1 MKSGKKIPASELIL
15 HPDGSIYHLSIRP
28 EQLAKTVILVGDPQR
43 VETIS
48 NYFDDIEFKGENR
61 EIHTHTGTLNNKRL
75 TVMSTGM
82 GTDNIDIV
90 LNELDALVN
99 IDLEKKVI
107 KPAHTAL
114 QIIRLG
120 TSGGIQPDLPIN
132 AFVLSEYGLGLDGLL
147 SFYKQ
152 SEKVIDEDLTNAF
165 IAHANLPH
173 NMPQPYLVK
182 SSDKLS
188 NFFGDE
194 FVKGITAT
202 APGFYGPQG
211 RRVRLEV
218 AFPDL
223 IDRLQDF
230 AFNGRKILN
239 LEMETSALFG
249 LSKLLGH
256 HALTLCVAI
265 ANRKRH
271 GYNPD
276 YKSAIKKLIEL
287 VLEKIDLLP

>member
-1 MKSGKKIPASELIL
+1 MKSVEKIPTSELIL
-15 HPDGSIYHLSIRP
+15 NPDGSVYHLKIRP
-28 EQLAKTVILVGDPQR
+28 EQLANTVILVGDPQR

-48 NYFDDIEFKGENR
+48 NYFDEIEFKEENR
-61 EIHTHTGTLNNKRL
+61 EIITHTGTLNKKRL

-90 LNELDALVN
+90 MNELDALVN
-99 IDLEKKVI
+99 VDLENRVT
-107 KPAHTAL
+107 KPKHTAL

-120 TSGGIQPDLPIN
+120 TSGGIQADLPLN

-147 SFYKQ
+147 SFYKN
-152 SEKVIDEDLTNAF
+152 SNEVIDKNLTNAF
-165 IAHANLPH
+165 INHANLSH
-173 NMPQPYLVK
+173 EMPQPYIVK

-188 NFFGDE
+188 GFFGDE

-211 RRVRLEV
+211 RRVRLDV
-218 AFPDL
+218 AKPDL
-223 IDRLQDF
+223 IDRLVDF
-230 AFNGRKILN
+230 DFNGNKIQN

-249 LSKLLGH
+249 LSKLFGH

-265 ANRKRH
+265 ANRNRH
-271 GYNPD
+271 DYNPD

-287 VLEKIDLLP
+287 ALEKIVALP